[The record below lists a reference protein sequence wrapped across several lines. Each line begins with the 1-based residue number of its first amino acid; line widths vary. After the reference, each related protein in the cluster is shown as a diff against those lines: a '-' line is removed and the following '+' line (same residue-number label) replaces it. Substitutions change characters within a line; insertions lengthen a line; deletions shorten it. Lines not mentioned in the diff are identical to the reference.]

1 MSTGISKI
9 NIGEF
14 TYNPKKSTLTRSKS
28 VENSLARLA
37 NRAARQRPTPKN
49 KSSPP
54 KKKSSPPKKRKSP
67 FRPKGRVMYVH
78 AVNQNFAR
86 MARQA
91 NERYKSL
98 KELESLIKK
107 R

>member
-1 MSTGISKI
+1 M
-9 NIGEF
+9 
-14 TYNPKKSTLTRSKS
+14 
-28 VENSLARLA
+28 ENRMARLA
-37 NRAARQRPTPKN
+37 NRASRQRSPPKK

-54 KKKSSPPKKRKSP
+54 KKNSPPKKRKSP
-67 FRPKGRVMYVH
+67 FRPKGHVTYTHTVR
-78 AVNQNFAR
+78 QNFAR

>member
-1 MSTGISKI
+1 MPNGISKF
-9 NIGEF
+9 NFGEF
-14 TYNPKKSTLTRSKS
+14 TYNPKKSTLTPSKS
-28 VENSLARLA
+28 MENRMARLA
-37 NRAARQRPTPKN
+37 NRASRQR
-49 KSSPP
+49 SPP

-78 AVNQNFAR
+78 TVNQNFAR

-98 KELESLIKK
+98 KGLTSL

>member
-1 MSTGISKI
+1 MPTGLSKI

-14 TYNPKKSTLTRSKS
+14 TYNPKKSTLTPSKS
-28 VENSLARLA
+28 MENRMARLA
-37 NRAARQRPTPKN
+37 NRAARQRPTPK

-67 FRPKGRVMYVH
+67 FRPKGHVIYTQT
-78 AVNQNFAR
+78 VNQNFAR

-91 NERYKSL
+91 KERYKSL
-98 KELESLIKK
+98 KGLTSL

>member
-1 MSTGISKI
+1 MPTGISKI

-14 TYNPKKSTLTRSKS
+14 TYTPKKSTLTPSKS
-28 VENSLARLA
+28 MENRMARLA
-37 NRAARQRPTPKN
+37 NRASRQRSPPKK

-67 FRPKGRVMYVH
+67 FRPKGRVTYTQT
-78 AVNQNFAR
+78 VNQNFAR

-98 KELESLIKK
+98 KGLTSL